1 MGAVSSPRGAKS
13 IRPVVDEKRE
23 FAIANETAILIALGL
38 YKVMLGT
45 RSGNFLNPI
54 RATDLVFHSRAAY
67 QEANLN

>member
-1 MGAVSSPRGAKS
+1 MKLFSAPRGAKTAC
-13 IRPVVDEKRE
+13 PVGAERRE

-38 YKVMLGT
+38 YKALLGT